1 MKSAKSSMKSI
12 QRKGNDSN
20 MNNWENETFYE
31 IANKVFIS
39 MKQHIESRN
48 YVCDTSEVI
57 NILPSF
63 KLNVVNHDIEKDEFS
78 FIFRSAKNSGTIPT
92 VLINDNY
99 NTSSG
104 IVKDSNTSCAKDM
117 IVQQISE
124 FCWL

>member
-1 MKSAKSSMKSI
+1 MKSI

-48 YVCDTSEVI
+48 YVCDTTEVI
-57 NILPSF
+57 NILHSF

-78 FIFRSAKNSGTIPT
+78 FIFGSAKNSGTIPT

-99 NTSSG
+99 NPSSG
-104 IVKDSNTSCAKDM
+104 IIKDSNTSCAKDM

-124 FCWL
+124 FCSL